1 MSAAQRVVEGP
12 VAALAWTQAGPE
24 VAAAASP
31 CTVYE
36 DRARRFFPAG
46 VGREGSEGGA
56 AAASR
61 DGDGADEAAAPPGSD
76 AWPREPEHLALLACA
91 SASGDILLCAGR
103 LFPVAALRL
112 RSLLGT
118 EDVTLRQV

>member
-1 MSAAQRVVEGP
+1 MLSVCQSAP
-12 VAALAWTQAGPE
+12 VTWQCW
-24 VAAAASP
+24 VAPAS
-31 CTVYE
+31 
-36 DRARRFFPAG
+36 
-46 VGREGSEGGA
+46 
-56 AAASR
+56 
-61 DGDGADEAAAPPGSD
+61 DEAAAPPGSD